1 MKFAIIYI
9 IIFAFYFS
17 ICWEFFKKEYI
28 KYFLRTFILPAII
41 LIAAGNLV
49 WYVLN
54 GPINTIDIKSTQ
66 YVSLLFFLPIF
77 ITNILFYFIIRR
89 IKKKEIE
96 EEIRNEEL
104 DRWSRKQRKIEEQ
117 NRKWVE
123 QENRSLEN
131 EHMSEIRNMLSAIPN
146 KINALNSFTAELKDK
161 IDKLE
166 VKAGQAISNAY
177 GEFASP
183 YIGRYGGRYAN
194 YKELY
199 NNYSTKIDPI
209 LSAMCDKMIKKVSE
223 AIAQK
228 QSLISKNAD
237 DIQKYR
243 QLQNQM
249 QQEYDRELKIQKMKK
264 ISGELS
270 QQISTSDDD
279 VTTSEFNKLSV
290 ENALNDFTQLNLAIE
305 ERRQL
310 EIQYDLIEI

>member
-1 MKFAIIYI
+1 MWVAIIYI
-9 IIFAFYFS
+9 VIFAFNFG

-41 LIAAGNLV
+41 IIAAGNLV
-49 WYVLN
+49 WFLLN
-54 GPINTIDIKSTQ
+54 GPINTINIENTKF
-66 YVSLLFFLPIF
+66 VSLLFFLPIF

-104 DRWSRKQRKIEEQ
+104 ERCSRKQRKIEEQ

-131 EHMSEIRNMLSAIPN
+131 EHMSEIRNMLSAIPK
-146 KINALNSFTAELKDK
+146 KINALNSFTAELKNK

-166 VKAGQAISNAY
+166 IKAGQAISNAY

-270 QQISTSDDD
+270 QEISTSEDD